1 MNTEAT
7 TEIAKLDPLKEVKEI
22 STLTQAITEFLAP
35 GALEAKAS
43 ELLNTYGTLTIAG
56 HIEGEVAGL
65 EAVKSA
71 LNKHVVKFR
80 TAIDAEHKRLKAPFW
95 DAGKALDARKKEVTA
110 LTAGLEAHLDKE
122 IKDFEEREAKK
133 KKEEEDRIRKVRDQ
147 RVQSCMNAGI
157 SMNMT
162 DCEQMAD
169 DEWQAAFDALKAEK
183 DANDKADRARLEAT
197 VAAQKRITE
206 RTGIAVRL
214 GKHISAEDAEFLTA
228 EEFDA
233 MREEWVAEFAR
244 SEEIASFIS
253 RAQDEGFALPK
264 AQASEMDEASFMVW
278 IGVKA
283 VERDK
288 ATKAARMTDRAAL
301 LEDGEIV
308 SVNTLR
314 DATEEQWKVIL
325 AALVEE
331 RARKNAPVVAP
342 ASPSAPAS
350 RPAVDL
356 GLTSGGT
363 SPAAPANVTAEQAL
377 KAKADSGEWM
387 TNDEVIA
394 LLGLDTAAW
403 KTAFDYMI
411 EDGRIEFDDHRKGS
425 SFWCHLEAIIDG
437 VEWESDTFVKDSDW
451 GVEEYCKK
459 EAKYRIVKP
468 VTQESSKS
476 DVEEASSSIA
486 EFSECVA
493 ELRKFGNA
501 WRHRCPDMVQDLLPI
516 VLRFRRALGEQV

>member
-56 HIEGEVAGL
+56 HIEGDAAGL

-122 IKDFEEREAKK
+122 VKDFEEREAKK

-169 DEWQAAFDALKAEK
+169 DEWRAAFDALKAEK
-183 DANDKADRARLEAT
+183 DANDAADRARLEAT

-206 RTGIAVRL
+206 RTGIAVKL

-233 MREEWVAEFAR
+233 MREEWLDEFAR
-244 SEEIASFIS
+244 SEEVASFIS

-308 SVNTLR
+308 SVNVLR

-325 AALVEE
+325 DALVDE
-331 RARKNAPVVAP
+331 RARKKAPVVAP
-342 ASPSAPAS
+342 AAPAAPS
-350 RPAVDL
+350 KPAVNLD
-356 GLTSGGT
+356 LTSGGT
-363 SPAAPANVTAEQAL
+363 NPAAPANVTADQVAEAMGDL
-377 KAKADSGEWM
+377 SKAQ
-387 TNDEVIA
+387 T
-394 LLGLDTAAW
+394 LGDRGGHGGG
-403 KTAFDYMI
+403 K
-411 EDGRIEFDDHRKGS
+411 
-425 SFWCHLEAIIDG
+425 
-437 VEWESDTFVKDSDW
+437 
-451 GVEEYCKK
+451 
-459 EAKYRIVKP
+459 
-468 VTQESSKS
+468 Q
-476 DVEEASSSIA
+476 
-486 EFSECVA
+486 EFSECVT